1 MDKKRIN
8 KNKDLLYENSVSLA
22 TEAALT
28 LEEDIFIQRKI
39 YWKSVWW
46 RGRVGDSKSVE
57 LTDGERKGQDP
68 WSFYTFGGSAPGAP
82 IFDLSE
88 ICGGVFCGFSGGH
101 CTRGVYMGQGNYQ
114 NWWHLQIWRVFGALT
129 EDSQH
134 FSWEGMM
141 HCMTVWLWPSG
152 IFSFYYFV
160 HLLLIL

>member
-1 MDKKRIN
+1 MGLGAISAKLKKTLTMDKKRIN

-28 LEEDIFIQRKI
+28 LEEDIFLFKEKFIEK
-39 YWKSVWW
+39 VL
-46 RGRVGDSKSVE
+46 GDVDEFGDSKSVE

-101 CTRGVYMGQGNYQ
+101 CTRGVYMGRGNSQ
-114 NWWHLQIWRVFGALT
+114 DWWHLRI
-129 EDSQH
+129 
-134 FSWEGMM
+134 
-141 HCMTVWLWPSG
+141 
-152 IFSFYYFV
+152 
-160 HLLLIL
+160 